1 MRRLLAITLSLS
13 LLAGSPARAASPATW
28 SVADLENEVMCTVCH
43 LPLNESQ
50 SAFADGVRLQIQQKH
65 DLGWSKQR
73 TLDWLVQQYGEEV
86 LAAPP
91 KHGFGL
97 LAWVVP
103 GVVLLGGT
111 GIAAVLALS
120 WSRGRRPPPP
130 PGASVSDDAAM
141 DARIDADLERDE

>member
-1 MRRLLAITLSLS
+1 MRRLLMLAAVLTL
-13 LLAGSPARAASPATW
+13 AVAQPARAARADW
-28 SVADLENEVMCTVCH
+28 SVAELENEVMCTVCH
-43 LPLNESQ
+43 QLLSQSQ
-50 SAFADGVRLQIQQKH
+50 SAFADGVRKQIQDKH

-91 KHGFGL
+91 KHGFDL
-97 LAWVVP
+97 LAWVIP
-103 GVVLLGGT
+103 AVVLVGGA
-111 GIAAVLALS
+111 GIAAALAMS

-130 PGASVSDDAAM
+130 PSSPADAAM

>member
-13 LLAGSPARAASPATW
+13 LLASSPARAASPATW

-103 GVVLLGGT
+103 GIVLLGGA
-111 GIAAVLALS
+111 GIAAVLAVS
-120 WSRGRRPPPP
+120 WSRARRPPPP
-130 PGASVSDDAAM
+130 PPGVSDDAAM

>member
-1 MRRLLAITLSLS
+1 MRRLLLITLSLG
-13 LLAGSPARAASPATW
+13 LLAGPPAWAATPAAW

-103 GVVLLGGT
+103 GVVLVGGAV
-111 GIAAVLALS
+111 IAAVLAMS

-130 PGASVSDDAAM
+130 PPGVSDDPAM